1 MLLSHKFVCYTYDIA
16 GYPAIQQRGELTRAL
31 AEKQEPRPSKAENG
45 DGLIATAGALS
56 EREDHELGG
65 IDEIVG
71 FHIRLAHG
79 AAYRHFTETFSELGL
94 TQKMVSVLWLIAEHP
109 HIAQADIGRRL
120 QMDRATTMAIV
131 NRLEARDYLVRGASK
146 LDRRRQTL
154 TLTGAGNNALAE
166 AQRAIAEHECWLK
179 SRFTK
184 REVALLIELLRRIH
198 E

>member
-1 MLLSHKFVCYTYDIA
+1 VEERQAPHPSNSANAADA
-16 GYPAIQQRGELTRAL
+16 SPRASRQRPAL
-31 AEKQEPRPSKAENG
+31 APENEG
-45 DGLIATAGALS
+45 
-56 EREDHELGG
+56 LGG

-109 HIAQADIGRRL
+109 DIAQVDIGRRL

-131 NRLEARDYLVRGASK
+131 NRLEARDYLVRGAST

-154 TLTGAGNNALAE
+154 KLTETGEKARVE
-166 AQRAIAEHECWLK
+166 AQRAIAAHECWLK

-184 REVALLIELLRRIH
+184 REVTLLIELLRRIH